1 MFRLA
6 LAIFAFWTATA
17 FAEPQFSYN
26 PNTGN
31 GSSEF
36 CASHMSEVER
46 DALWVR
52 VLQELEFAGYKGQEP
67 VTPDSRE
74 YTNGIYFLFIDLADD
89 GFCVMYRDGYQPQI
103 PSIRQDVPQ

>member
-6 LAIFAFWTATA
+6 FAFFALLTATA
-17 FAEPQFSYN
+17 LAEPQFSFN

-36 CASHMSEVER
+36 CASSMSETER

-52 VLQELEFAGYKGQEP
+52 VLQELEFAGYKAQEVP
-67 VTPDSRE
+67 NQNTRE
-74 YTNGIYFLFIDLADD
+74 FTNGLYFLLATPKDD
-89 GFCVMYRDGYQPQI
+89 GFCVVYKDAFQPQI
-103 PSIRQDVPQ
+103 PAIRQELP